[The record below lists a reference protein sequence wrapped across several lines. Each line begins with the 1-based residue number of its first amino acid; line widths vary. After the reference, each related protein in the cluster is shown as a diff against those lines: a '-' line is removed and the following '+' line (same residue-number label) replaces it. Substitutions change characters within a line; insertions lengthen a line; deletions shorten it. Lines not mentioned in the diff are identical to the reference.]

1 MSPDDQPARPSGPQ
15 HSHRQTLYIVI
26 GIVAAVLFAVVLPLT
41 LTGCEMLFGWQAD
54 CLIDGV
60 FRPSVAVLD
69 LGGQIFLRLLKM
81 IVVPLV
87 IASVMTGILGMG
99 DVRKLGRPGLR
110 TVIFYLATTILAVIL
125 GIILVNVIR
134 PGTGLDKKTVEEL
147 AKRVLAVAAV
157 ARVGVA
163 VVDEAAVVTHLGHH
177 TDEPAVPLAPVGV
190 VDAGAVAVQRGIVV
204 G

>member
-1 MSPDDQPARPSGPQ
+1 MSQSTSTPEKQPVRPSGPK
-15 HSHRQTLYIVI
+15 HSHRQTLSIVI

-60 FRPSVAVLD
+60 FRPSVAVFD

-99 DVRKLGRPGLR
+99 DVRKLGRPGLF
-110 TVIFYLATTILAVIL
+110 TVVYYLATTILAVIV
-125 GIILVNVIR
+125 GM
-134 PGTGLDKKTVEEL
+134 
-147 AKRVLAVAAV
+147 VLY
-157 ARVGVA
+157 
-163 VVDEAAVVTHLGHH
+163 L
-177 TDEPAVPLAPVGV
+177 
-190 VDAGAVAVQRGIVV
+190 VV
-204 G
+204 GA